1 MPIDV
6 FVSFGRNLTVEQE
19 DFVNGVEQY
28 LQNNELHNR
37 AVGRTDFSSGQPLEC
52 IEQLMQQC
60 SGTVIIA
67 LERTH
72 IQNGIERRGTNVE
85 NTLSNVNLPTVWNQ
99 IEAGMAYVIGHP
111 LLVIV
116 EKGLRSEG
124 LLETGYDWYVQWVEI
139 NSSTLHTREFS
150 GVFADW
156 KKRVADYHQNKASGL
171 SAKRIAVDP
180 EKLTV
185 SQIIGALKPKQ
196 LWAIIGAVVAA
207 ITAISVTAY
216 KLGGITS
223 NSDAKKTSCIPSLV
237 TASSKIGRTNP
248 LHPTV

>member
-6 FVSFGRNLTVEQE
+6 FVSVGRNLTVQQE
-19 DFVNGVEQY
+19 EFVKGVEQY
-28 LQNNELHNR
+28 LEDNELHHR
-37 AVGRTDFSSGQPLEC
+37 SVGRTDFSSGQPLEC
-52 IEQLMQQC
+52 IEQLMKQC

-72 IQNGIERRGTNVE
+72 IQNGVERRGTNAQS
-85 NTLSNVNLPTVWNQ
+85 TLSEVNLSTVWNQ
-99 IEAGMAYVIGHP
+99 IEAGMAYVLGHP

-139 NSSTLHTREFS
+139 DSSTLHTREFS

-156 KKRVADYHQNKASGL
+156 KKRVTDYHQNNVNGL
-171 SAKRIAVDP
+171 SSKQMVVDP

-196 LWAIIGAVVAA
+196 LWTIVGAVAAA

-223 NSDAKKTSCIPSLV
+223 NNGGKKTSCIPSLV
-237 TASSKIGRTNP
+237 APSGTIGRTTP